1 MNNKDLVAKAVYD
14 VVKDDL
20 TLEQVEQ
27 LLEIQNQ
34 PNTGCGISSFS
45 LAKVYRKRHSKSLQI

>member
-14 VVKDDL
+14 AVKDDL

-27 LLEIQNQ
+27 LLENQ
-34 PNTGCGISSFS
+34 LNTEMLHFQPF
-45 LAKVYRKRHSKSLQI
+45 H